1 MKKIRQLAGQTV
13 VYGMGTMVPRLL
25 NYLLLT
31 PFYTRV
37 FERNEYGM
45 FSELYSY
52 TALLLVLMTY
62 GMETAFFRF
71 AVSEKNPDK
80 VYGTA
85 LLSLLTTSSLF
96 VIAMLV
102 FLGPVSNVIQ
112 YGKHQDYV
120 FYLTMIIAF
129 DSVTAISFAKLR
141 YHNQALKF
149 TIIKI
154 TNIAVTI
161 GTVIFFLWFCP
172 MMLHKYPGSIISKIY
187 SPEIGVGYAFIANL
201 AGCTVQ
207 LLLLLPDMFTV
218 KIKFDR
224 KLLFRMLL
232 YSLPL
237 VIVGLGGAI
246 NENADKILLK
256 YLLPGKAPL
265 AQVGIYAASYKV
277 AVLMLIF
284 VQMFRYAAE
293 PFYFVNAK
301 DQESSEL
308 FADVMKY
315 FVIFGLF
322 IFLGVMLFMD
332 VIKYFIGADFRS
344 GLQIVPIILIS
355 YLFFGVISNLSIW
368 YKLENKTL
376 YGAFI
381 TVIGAAIT
389 LAVNFTLIPA
399 MGYMASA
406 WATLACYAG
415 MMLLSYFWGQR
426 HFRVNYDVKKMVI
439 YFVIAL
445 GIYFVSEK
453 VISGSGK
460 FLINL
465 ILFAAF
471 VGVVSFREK
480 VGDILKIKPKS
491 SS

>member
-52 TALLLVLMTY
+52 TAILLVLLTY

-71 AVSEKNPDK
+71 SISEKNPEK

-85 LLSLLTTSSLF
+85 LISLLTTSLLF
-96 VIAMLV
+96 VITVLI
-102 FLGPVSNVIQ
+102 FLTPISNVIR
-112 YGKHQDYV
+112 YGNRPDYV
-120 FYLTMIIAF
+120 LYLTLIIVF
-129 DSVTAISFAKLR
+129 DAVTAISFAKLR
-141 YHNQALKF
+141 YNNKALKF
-149 TIIKI
+149 AVIKI
-154 TNIAVTI
+154 SNIIVTI
-161 GTVIFFLWFCP
+161 GIVMFFLWFCP
-172 MMLHKYPGSIISKIY
+172 MFLQKYPESIIGKIY
-187 SPEIGVGYAFIANL
+187 SPQIGIGYAFIANL
-201 AGCTVQ
+201 AGCIIQ
-207 LLLLLPDMFTV
+207 LLLLLPEMFPV
-218 KIKFDR
+218 KIKFDGQ
-224 KLLFRMLL
+224 LLFRMLL
-232 YSLPL
+232 YSWPL

-256 YLLPGKAPL
+256 YLLPNGQNPL
-265 AQVGIYAASYKV
+265 IQVGIYAASYKV

-301 DQESSEL
+301 DQESAEL
-308 FADVMKY
+308 FAEVMKY

-332 VIKYFIGADFRS
+332 VIKYFIGVDFRS

-355 YLFFGVISNLSIW
+355 YLFFGIISNLSIW

-376 YGAFI
+376 YGACI
-381 TVIGAAIT
+381 TAMGATIT
-389 LAVNFTLIPA
+389 IAVNVSLIPI

-406 WATLACYAG
+406 WATLACYTG
-415 MMLLSYFWGQR
+415 MMFISYFWGQR
-426 HFRVNYDVKKMVI
+426 HFKINYNVKKMAI
-439 YFVIAL
+439 YFTIAM
-445 GIYFVSEK
+445 GIYF
-453 VISGSGK
+453 GSIKIDFGNGK

-471 VGVVSFREK
+471 VVIVSSREN
-480 VGDILKIKPKS
+480 VCGILRIKGNTP
-491 SS
+491 

>member
-1 MKKIRQLAGQTV
+1 
-13 VYGMGTMVPRLL
+13 MGTMVPRLL

-52 TALLLVLMTY
+52 TAILLVLLTY

-71 AVSEKNPDK
+71 SVSEKDPVK
-80 VYGTA
+80 AYGTA

-96 VIAMLV
+96 VIGMLI
-102 FLGPVSNVIQ
+102 FLKPVSNMIQ
-112 YGKHQDYV
+112 YGSHQDYV
-120 FYLTMIIAF
+120 FYLTLIIAF
-129 DSVTAISFAKLR
+129 DAVTAISFAKLR

-161 GTVIFFLWFCP
+161 GTVLFFLWFCP
-172 MMLHKYPGSIISKIY
+172 MILRKYPESIISKIY

-207 LLLLLPDMFTV
+207 LLMLLPDMFTV

-256 YLLPGKAPL
+256 YLLPGKDPL

-322 IFLGVMLFMD
+322 IFLGVMLFMN

-368 YKLENKTL
+368 YKLESKTL
-376 YGAFI
+376 YGACI

-389 LAVNFTLIPA
+389 LAVNFTLIPV

-406 WATLACYAG
+406 WATLACYTG
-415 MMLLSYFWGQR
+415 MMIISYFWGQR
-426 HFRVNYDVKKMVI
+426 HFRVNYDVKKLVI
-439 YFVIAL
+439 YFMIAMA
-445 GIYFVSEK
+445 IYFVSEK
-453 VISGSGK
+453 VFCGNAK
-460 FLINL
+460 FIINL

-480 VGDILKIKPKS
+480 LHEFLKIRARH
-491 SS
+491 